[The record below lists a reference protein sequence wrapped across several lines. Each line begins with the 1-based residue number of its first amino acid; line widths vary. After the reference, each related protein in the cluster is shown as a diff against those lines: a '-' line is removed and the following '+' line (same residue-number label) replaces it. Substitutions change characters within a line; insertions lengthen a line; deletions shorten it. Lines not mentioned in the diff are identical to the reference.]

1 MEVVDLPCQL
11 RNFRTVVMQPVFQ
24 LCFVVGTQPAHGKI
38 HQAVDG
44 LCLGFL
50 CGREPGAGFADMRG
64 MALAGKFLIS
74 LVFAANLAVV
84 SLRMATLLF
93 PHNHISI
100 SNVLTV
106 VINSFVDRGRQFS

>member
-50 CGREPGAGFADMRG
+50 CGREPGAGFADIRG
-64 MALAGKFLIS
+64 VALSHWPCIRRKSCSSVPADGRAS
-74 LVFAANLAVV
+74 
-84 SLRMATLLF
+84 F

-106 VINSFVDRGRQFS
+106 VIIQQLRG